1 MIGKKGR
8 EEIVSD
14 NNKGNSVMSL
24 FERYLTVWVA
34 LAIGGGI
41 LLGKVA
47 PEIAKE
53 LDSMAIYVN
62 DAPVVSIPIA
72 LCLFFMMY
80 PIMVKIDFHEIV
92 KAGKSVRPV
101 GLTLFINWCIKPFTM
116 YAIASY
122 FLGTLFLTFIGPD
135 AVDLVKIPL
144 GSNVSI
150 GDIYGAGQVVLVDGV
165 KMLEVPLW
173 RSYLAGCI
181 LLGIAPCTAMV
192 LVWGYLSKG
201 NDGHTLVMV
210 AINSLTMLVLFG
222 VLGGFLLG
230 VGRLPVPWQALLLSI
245 SIYVALPLVAGYVS
259 RKWII
264 SAKGELWFKD
274 TFLRFLTPVTI
285 TALLIT
291 LVLLFSFKGETIVQN
306 PLTILWIAIPLTI
319 QTVLVFALGY
329 GLSKMLG
336 LTYENAAPTA
346 MIGASNHFEVAIA
359 TAAMLYGLSSGA
371 ALATVVGVLIEV
383 PLMLMLVKFCLRTQ
397 SWFPHELSAATK
409 KDGDK
414 NAPDLYAKKSP

>member
-1 MIGKKGR
+1 
-8 EEIVSD
+8 
-14 NNKGNSVMSL
+14 MSL
-24 FERYLTVWVA
+24 FERYLTLWVA
-34 LAIGGGI
+34 LCIGAGI
-41 LLGKVA
+41 LLGKFA
-47 PEIAKE
+47 PEVART
-53 LDSMAIYVN
+53 LDGMAIHVN
-62 DAPVVSIPIA
+62 GAPVVSIPIA

-80 PIMVKIDFHEIV
+80 PIMVKIDFHEVV

-116 YAIASY
+116 FAIASY
-122 FLGTLFLTFIGPD
+122 FLGTLFLSLIGPD
-135 AVDLVKIPL
+135 AVDLVKMPL
-144 GSNVSI
+144 GADLSV
-150 GDIYGAGQVVLVDGV
+150 GQTYGAGKVVLVDGV

-192 LVWGYLSKG
+192 LVWGYLSRG

-245 SIYVALPLVAGYVS
+245 GIYVALPLVAGYVS

-264 SAKGELWFKD
+264 SVKGEQWFRE

-291 LVLLFSFKGETIVQN
+291 LVLLFSFKGETIVRN
-306 PLTILWIAIPLTI
+306 PLTILWIAIPLFV
-319 QTVLVFALGY
+319 QTVLIFALGY

-383 PLMLMLVKFCLRTQ
+383 PLMLMLVRFCLGTRN
-397 SWFPHELSAATK
+397 WFAHEPAAVAAT
-409 KDGDK
+409 GG
-414 NAPDLYAKKSP
+414 SPSRPRG